1 MNNHVLLTI
10 STSDNVLP
18 LSPSPFVSS
27 LNLAAHPLTLPES
40 PAWMNTS
47 LHLFSRDLG
56 AFYRAASVG
65 KHC

>member
-1 MNNHVLLTI
+1 MNNHALLTI

-27 LNLAAHPLTLPES
+27 LNLAARPLTLPES
-40 PAWMNTS
+40 PARLNAS

-56 AFYRAASVG
+56 TFYRAASVG